1 MDNETTAPSEQE
13 RVAALL
19 KSYASP
25 VLEDSNGSV
34 GTGYKRTLTPAQDRR
49 LTRLRTKKRNGQAM
63 TEAEVME
70 GVVLETI
77 IEKSYIPGRGRTPV
91 FHFIKSNKVKHPK
104 AKKKSTKTN
113 VTSLPVVNTEN
124 ESDDSKTMQPSEIN
138 SLQDGNEL
146 LVSTLSTL
154 MLTVSGQEVSLPV
167 EVNILLRVAEVTVT
181 VL

>member
-13 RVAALL
+13 RVEALL
-19 KSYASP
+19 RNLASP
-25 VLEDSNGSV
+25 VSEDSNGNA
-34 GTGYKRTLTPAQDRR
+34 GTGYKRTLTAAQDRR
-49 LTRLRTKKRNGQAM
+49 LTRLRNKKRNGQAM

-77 IEKSYIPGRGRTPV
+77 IEKSYTPGRGRTPV
-91 FHFIKSNKVKHPK
+91 FHFIKSKKVK

-113 VTSLPVVNTEN
+113 VTSLPPVNTEN
-124 ESDDSKTMQPSEIN
+124 ESGDSKMTLPSEIN

-154 MLTVSGQEVSLPV
+154 TLTVSGQEVNLPV
-167 EVNILLRVAEVTVT
+167 EVNILLRVAEVTVV